1 MSEYREGERKGKK
14 EKREGEK
21 RKREKKKV
29 LATQGN
35 NMLFVL
41 LS

>member
-1 MSEYREGERKGKK
+1 MSECWEGERKGKK

-35 NMLFVL
+35 NMPFVL

>member
-1 MSEYREGERKGKK
+1 MSECQEGERKGKK

-21 RKREKKKV
+21 RKKEKKKV
-29 LATQGN
+29 LASQGN